1 MIEVFDEKDVEECLS
16 EVKDSNI
23 KTYAFC
29 LLDWAVQKRK
39 IQAIPI
45 PERVTNGDMIK
56 AIFPNVIIEIKYNTI
71 VTNIDNG
78 CWFSLNW
85 WDAPYEEK
93 RGREE

>member
-39 IQAIPI
+39 VQAIPLDKVKQAKKEI
-45 PERVTNGDMIK
+45 ESLSQYGAKFSDEF
-56 AIFPNVIIEIKYNTI
+56 AILIDRKDVLEIINKLITESE
-71 VTNIDNG
+71 G
-78 CWFSLNW
+78 
-85 WDAPYEEK
+85 
-93 RGREE
+93 

>member
-39 IQAIPI
+39 VKAIPLDK
-45 PERVTNGDMIK
+45 VK
-56 AIFPNVIIEIKYNTI
+56 QA
-71 VTNIDNG
+71 
-78 CWFSLNW
+78 
-85 WDAPYEEK
+85 
-93 RGREE
+93 REEIAKGLLGLDSWYEVDRAKIRQIKKDLEILDKLIAESEG